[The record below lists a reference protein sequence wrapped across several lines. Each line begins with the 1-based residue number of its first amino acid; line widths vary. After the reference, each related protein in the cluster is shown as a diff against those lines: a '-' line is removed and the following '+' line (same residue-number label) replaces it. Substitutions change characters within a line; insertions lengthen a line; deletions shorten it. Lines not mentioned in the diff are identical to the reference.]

1 MEITSLIGVGISL
14 LIMGFN
20 CAMFAIIKFNDM
32 VHLGHDVKEIKD
44 DVKTLVQNAQKIDI
58 RLSEQE
64 MKCKMQHRRG
74 RKSREQNSNKKEE

>member
-1 MEITSLIGVGISL
+1 MDITNYIGIGISL

-44 DVKTLVQNAQKIDI
+44 DVKTLVLNAQKIDI

-64 MKCKMQHRRG
+64 TKCKMQHRRSRLN
-74 RKSREQNSNKKEE
+74 RK